1 MINFTNLISKVSKIS
16 QVSQQNCESRMGTC
30 LALAKHSP
38 STYLPLDSVSLP
50 SRFRVLAK
58 YAAMVTLL
66 LTLACGEMW
75 GAGTAIAD
83 LNFNAPT
90 SLPSNYTYSATNTPD
105 IQTFQSVSCVRN
117 GTGGSEA
124 PSTWSADNTAAPSGG
139 KRWLAFQPAVDCRV
153 TLKVGKEN
161 DSRTFYLM
169 DKDHS
174 THSSPLSSYNPSAK
188 NVWEESWSVSLT
200 GGTWYAIT
208 GSGSK
213 CYIASMQFVANPTFS
228 ESAGAELAQNEGT
241 VTLTASG
248 TTIYY
253 KWSTSSSAY
262 NADAGSSLVSAAD
275 GNGTSPKTVTAPD
288 GTGTY
293 YLYAVAKRG
302 NYYSDVVKR
311 NYTITAASSCTA
323 PSSVAISGTNKYLAG
338 QDISLTAAPS
348 GGTGTPTYQWQKEI
362 NSVWTD
368 VTNGTSDGVTVSG
381 ATTNNLR
388 ITPCNH
394 YHSGQYRCVVST
406 GATCSTN
413 SDAYGVHV
421 FSIYGHYYG
430 GEYSH
435 NEITWTSGTTGT
447 ATIHLNASSTYIF
460 KVWSNDGYYYGNGTN
475 NYIIQPVNWDCG
487 TGNSEMR
494 LLTGPEGDYTFT
506 VNIEHGLDGSP
517 YVNLQVAYPSV
528 SHPSTGYMYITK
540 WWDHCYVHYWEGTNN
555 DLSPWGYDPEI
566 NSDRYVN
573 ICGTNYWYFPVIDT
587 YNKVIA
593 KDAAGNPS
601 NTTGDQVSTDH
612 GGKYIT
618 HDGSWG
624 WHDFATYTISFNNG
638 GGTGTMSSITGLC
651 PDADQ
656 ALPANTF
663 TKDDYIFT
671 GWHANVATKVGGATI
686 AAGGNIADEATL
698 QDINSNITLT
708 AQWIACSGPS
718 ITAFSNSE
726 GHNYNQGDVAT
737 TMTVTAAAGNGGTLH
752 YHWCQYNV
760 GQDPRTQSID
770 AVGGTDANTYTPST
784 ASAHEGQIFYC
795 VVSEEGCST
804 TVKSA
809 YSGAI
814 TVIGVV
820 DPCVIPAPLA
830 NEIARF
836 QVPCDVDRSTA
847 YNVTNEPYGSTNTY
861 TTASFGTDGN
871 WYYDETTGLSYG
883 KMTSSSGL
891 TITIKLNTGN
901 FQAGDVV
908 YVYANRDQA
917 GKHGVK
923 VGSTNKVTIS
933 VSSTA
938 AGVEASGSYTLLS
951 TDIEADGSLKFYRE
965 GSNSYINRIIVT
977 RAPVGPSITATKT
990 SPDYVT
996 TDPGNLQLSIST
1008 TGASSGWYYRVK
1020 NTGTSGYQTPD
1031 NTPYNTA
1038 TWTMTSGLSLGVNN
1052 FVVELYNGSNELQ
1065 ATSGTITVTAETA
1078 YPITIAAGA
1087 GGSVSPSGEIKA
1099 NESGNHIHPAITA
1112 TPSSGYHFVNWTYS
1126 NANATVADASS
1137 ASTTISNAVGACTI
1151 TANFEADAPVAT
1163 PMITWNLNVGT
1174 SANTTIFSSGDSDDH
1189 TNIPVANITVD
1200 QTNDGANGA
1209 GQSDRTTKILIK
1221 TGANGAD
1228 WSEDPTNYE
1237 IFKFKVACGKKLTPS
1252 KIHIPVANVG
1262 SASANNIKYKAVMSD
1277 SFGHTLSG
1285 TYIVTTQNGTVEDF
1299 DINNADASK
1308 YFQGEV
1314 TLKLWAWTIASK
1326 DNGGSAFRMGT
1337 PVTIFGEVGTQATP
1351 AATITWT
1358 TQPADGMV
1366 GDDDFAYAVSCSDGS
1381 AVTVTSN
1388 NTSVATIVG
1397 GKLHYAAAGTTYLV
1411 ASATDACGNAIVQ
1424 NSNNFTVSVPATYDV
1439 TFSLTNVVY
1448 SSGDNQGTDA
1458 ATEGVAFSTVF
1469 AASSGYDLPSTIT
1482 VTIGGAAAT
1491 VGTDYTWNSSTG
1503 AFEVPAAKVTG
1514 DIVVTIVGP
1523 EHVTSECITITD
1535 FETSNHNKSDNK
1547 PDSEGKY
1554 FYGYKGTKDAAH
1566 AVTITATNGDCIG
1579 VNSGAELKVYAGKY
1593 VNIYADNTTTGGT
1606 PATFSNVTSVSIDAK
1621 MINSSYYTTFDIKV
1635 GETTIADDVSLV
1647 DAKSSY
1653 QTFTYDGLAQ
1663 LSGKIKIINN
1673 GSGSSYNFYA
1683 DNIQICTA
1691 DMDACTTPTIPDL
1704 SNQSLCSGAA
1714 AAAWNATVSN
1724 AATIEAAGESVA
1736 YKWQK
1741 KNGSNWD
1748 DISGATT
1755 ATYDVDGSGT
1765 VTEAMEGT
1773 YRVVVTVSKA
1783 GKSSTTANKEVTLSV
1798 TEATEVT
1805 GITANKA
1812 TVYPGNSV
1820 TLTATAN
1827 TTVTWQWYTC
1837 TNAEGAGEA
1846 SIGEA
1851 TSASYTIASAPAA
1864 GTYYYKA
1871 KGTSSCGTDEMVYT
1885 LTVSAAAG
1893 GDCETEIWVIKAAD
1907 LPEGATAATHI
1918 TTPFTGGSNESASIT
1933 IDGNTYSITQRTS
1946 NATGP
1951 ATIVV
1956 PEDNIGTLYIL
1967 VKGNG
1972 GRSVIL
1978 EKGGVEQW
1986 TATPDD
1992 GWQSLSVGNLA
2003 AGTYSLRSSNNLGW
2017 GLLALKLCSAVA
2029 CSDPEVTASADNSTI
2044 CVGGSVTF
2052 TAANAHA
2059 SATYQWQK
2067 YSGSAWTNISGATN
2081 ATYTIDPVAA
2091 GDEAKYRVIA
2101 SHDCNR
2107 TSNEVTLNV
2116 TAAPVFGDVPVSV
2129 SIMETLALSISTV
2142 EATDAVK
2149 YKWYKSADA
2158 TWDAGDTEIGSEKN
2172 LIKAYDGETAGST
2185 YYIFCRAQNACG
2197 ITTSSA
2203 ITVTV
2208 TAYVEE
2214 DCAIRGNEGEA
2225 GFGFDYGSAGQG
2237 SYSSTACWT
2246 MNSNSKF
2253 LTYTAPEGKYFK
2265 TAKVT
2270 IASSSESRAS
2280 YNWSTDGGTSYT
2292 AVSLTVNST
2301 LTERTIDLS
2310 AKGNVNS
2317 LQIGRNFNSTGS
2329 SGGTLYVS
2337 KICFEYTEAC
2347 TATTVTVSGTGSETY
2362 TSGDFTEPTFTVKH
2376 GGTAFDPQPTIT
2388 YTSSNEDIATVD
2400 DDGTVT
2406 FQGLAG
2412 TVKITASYAG
2422 GTISATDYC
2431 ASEGYY
2437 TITVSCSAGTPK
2449 VVVTAGST
2457 NLSGCNASVTLS
2469 ASGVTSG
2476 GTYQWFRNGTEIDDA
2491 TSASITVT
2499 QAGTYTVEYTKDG
2512 CTALSSNSIAV
2523 TSEATQPE
2531 VERLVPFQYYH
2542 VDKTYT
2548 DQMKMRH
2555 LFAVK
2560 NSGKL
2565 DGKSF
2570 KLYVSRSGG
2579 AATDVTSSNA
2589 LAIWTNADGRVDTVM
2604 VDLNKLSGKYSEND
2618 ELVYTCKAI
2627 DCEGNVSEVYK
2638 NTITMRVIGATPT
2651 LALICSGSDKEGG
2664 TRKTGEL
2671 TVGGD
2676 FLTGY
2681 NKADLCEQTG
2691 NTSFDASTEWGLYT
2705 RLKANYIV
2713 TPVNGYAIFNK
2724 LNYEPFDILLLT
2736 DYPKASKSDAAA
2748 TVLDDMADLCDYRPL
2763 LSFKAHM
2770 VAKSPSKWA
2779 AKGFTTEPVAVKQGD
2794 GRTHLNIVC
2803 YAHPMFDGIKDAGDH
2818 IFLDNSEHSHI
2829 VYEMLTGAGYESSKG
2844 IQGFEIAAAE
2854 NFVTIGLIHYNASVA
2869 ENNPSTGL
2877 ATWTPASGDRMLVA
2891 AAERQ
2896 ANPEARMVMLAVN
2909 CGAQSK
2915 FTETGRTIVHKCLQ
2929 YLLSDH
2935 TITPMADC
2943 SFTFDNGA
2951 NAPHDAEWYKDPVN
2965 CPGCTGELGDHKWS
2979 TAANWSPDRL
2989 SPPGKN
2995 TEVKIAAPVEVDM
3008 DHAVARSARIVEGGH
3023 ISIPAGKALEIVGTI
3038 RRLDGSE
3045 ISPTENSDITIGSS
3059 AAGNGSLIFNND
3071 KGDSKARVL
3080 MYSTAQADIEHMS
3093 AATSTWQYIGTP
3105 HNDIGNAQ
3113 RNYYDSWL
3121 YQYDTDTEGWTV
3133 IKNGGPL
3140 VPFRGY
3146 CVTHPN
3152 NPNVYDME
3160 GTLVAT
3166 TSQEIA
3172 IPAGKFVV
3180 AANSWVAPIDI
3191 NKFTDDDFEGIS
3203 DKTIYFFNT
3212 GSDTEGNGGTG
3223 TAAGTY
3229 RASPIKAAAYTGDWQ
3244 IPSMQGFYIGST
3256 TAGTLHLDYDR
3267 HVRQNGG
3274 SKVGNPMYAPQRFAD
3289 DNEPV
3294 VAKLYFRGSR
3304 YFDRLVV
3311 LEREDFTRGYDS
3323 GWDGEAWGGNSAS
3336 PLSCVSGEG
3345 RWDAVSA
3352 IPEFEGTVVGFQ
3364 AGEDNAYTID
3374 FEYSEEYAPLYLYD
3388 TEAKTY
3394 SRVLTGNA
3402 YYFTTSD
3409 KDYHDRFFFTR
3420 NAPSV
3425 ITGIEPTS
3433 DSSVEGRA
3441 KKLLIE
3447 EKLFILLNGVLYDAT
3462 GKVVK

>member
-1 MINFTNLISKVSKIS
+1 MKNFLEIN
-16 QVSQQNCESRMGTC
+16 R
-30 LALAKHSP
+30 ALAAKKSVFTQFFLHGSCAENALNP
-38 STYLPLDSVSLP
+38 DGEPTVSRQSRLRNMVGKASVITTFWGAFLSNCLRSASALRPFRLRLDSLSLVSRQ
-50 SRFRVLAK
+50 SDLAK

-66 LTLACGEMW
+66 LTLACGNVW
-75 GAGTAIAD
+75 GEDITIT
-83 LNFNAPT
+83 PT
-90 SLPSNYTYSATNTPD
+90 YNNRYATMPYGLVNVTGSVTPNSSAVYSAGSNGASFT
-105 IQTFQSVSCVRN
+105 ITFATTKSDMYIKSVTFNSVSN
-117 GTGGSEA
+117 GS
-124 PSTWSADNTAAPSGG
+124 
-139 KRWLAFQPAVDCRV
+139 
-153 TLKVGKEN
+153 
-161 DSRTFYLM
+161 
-169 DKDHS
+169 
-174 THSSPLSSYNPSAK
+174 LSSSDGTIT
-188 NVWEESWSVSLT
+188 SSVFT
-200 GGTWYAIT
+200 T
-208 GSGSK
+208 SGSK
-213 CYIASMQFVANPTFS
+213 NSVTITMASNSGKKGSLKITNIVVNTGSNSVETHTAFSVSSSTISSTAKINGSTVTPAVSMTTTGSASDNKLSIPNNGTITFTSSNNILYIAFFNPDNKILQSNQFQVNSTKLATGAWSGTSKSVTVTNKTGAARDIS
-228 ESAGAELAQNEGT
+228 HIWVITESAA
-241 VTLTASG
+241 
-248 TTIYY
+248 
-253 KWSTSSSAY
+253 
-262 NADAGSSLVSAAD
+262 
-275 GNGTSPKTVTAPD
+275 
-288 GTGTY
+288 
-293 YLYAVAKRG
+293 
-302 NYYSDVVKR
+302 
-311 NYTITAASSCTA
+311 CTA
-323 PSSVAISGTNKYLAG
+323 PNHVNITGTNKYLAG
-338 QDISLTAAPS
+338 QDISLTATAYS
-348 GGTGTPTYQWQKEI
+348 SAGTGSPIAAGNITGYQWQKEI

-421 FSIYGHYYG
+421 FSIYGKYYS

-447 ATIHLNASSTYIF
+447 ATIHLNASSTYLF
-460 KVWSNDGYYYGNGTN
+460 KVWSNDGYYYGNGEN

-487 TGNSEMR
+487 TGNHEMR
-494 LLTGPEGDYTFT
+494 LFTGPEGDYTFT

-528 SHPSTGYMYITK
+528 THPVTGYVYLTK
-540 WWDHCYVHYWEGTNN
+540 WWSCYPHFWDGSSNA
-555 DLSPWGYDPEI
+555 LSPNGYDPLI
-566 NSDRYVN
+566 ATYTT
-573 ICGTNYWYFPVIDT
+573 ICGTDYWYMPALDNYTNVYF
-587 YNKVIA
+587 
-593 KDAAGNPS
+593 KDNATWGSATNHGDETSITGNS
-601 NTTGDQVSTDH
+601 
-612 GGKYIT
+612 GKYYT
-618 HDGSWG
+618 HDGSSWD

-708 AQWIACSGPS
+708 AQWIACSGPTINS
-718 ITAFSNSE
+718 FVPSGKTDGTYPVGTAL
-726 GHNYNQGDVAT
+726 GT
-737 TMTVTAAAGNGGTLH
+737 LTVTASAGNGGALSYLWYQYDGGNIGAAVAAAGTNNAATYSIPNNAACVDRH
-752 YHWCQYNV
+752 Y
-760 GQDPRTQSID
+760 
-770 AVGGTDANTYTPST
+770 
-784 ASAHEGQIFYC
+784 YC
-795 VVSEEGCST
+795 VVSEAGCST
-804 TVKSA
+804 TRTSDI
-809 YSGAI
+809 SGALTLTAASLTALECNTLYEVPDMI
-814 TVIGVV
+814 PSGASLTSSDQFFDGLSANTKFELIGS
-820 DPCVIPAPLA
+820 A
-830 NEIARF
+830 
-836 QVPCDVDRSTA
+836 S
-847 YNVTNEPYGSTNTY
+847 GSTTPKVNNNSSNDKTIDGITFDDGSMWFKGNASLTSNIP
-861 TTASFGTDGN
+861 TTF
-871 WYYDETTGLSYG
+871 GLSFIVPEGGGKLYLYFSGESTNIKLAKSGSSGSKPSCPNGYG
-883 KMTSSSGL
+883 EVDVTAGTYYLYGTGTSSPYSFYGLKLKCCTTPDAPTSPTNGATTSETQAVSWTDAGNDQWEVYVSTSSSTPGAGQTPTASPTSASYTFTGL
-891 TITIKLNTGN
+891 T
-901 FQAGDVV
+901 A
-908 YVYANRDQA
+908 
-917 GKHGVK
+917 
-923 VGSTNKVTIS
+923 
-933 VSSTA
+933 
-938 AGVEASGSYTLLS
+938 
-951 TDIEADGSLKFYRE
+951 
-965 GSNSYINRIIVT
+965 
-977 RAPVGPSITATKT
+977 
-990 SPDYVT
+990 
-996 TDPGNLQLSIST
+996 ST
-1008 TGASSGWYYRVK
+1008 TYYWWVRSVCDASHKSSWVA
-1020 NTGTSGYQTPD
+1020 GTSFTTSAAEVALVTWTM
-1031 NTPYNTA
+1031 NLNTA
-1038 TWTMTSGLSLGVNN
+1038 TWGAASTATTDGTNITSI
-1052 FVVELYNGSNELQ
+1052 
-1065 ATSGTITVTAETA
+1065 ATSRTDGGT
-1078 YPITIAAGA
+1078 G
-1087 GGSVSPSGEIKA
+1087 
-1099 NESGNHIHPAITA
+1099 
-1112 TPSSGYHFVNWTYS
+1112 
-1126 NANATVADASS
+1126 SS
-1137 ASTTISNAVGACTI
+1137 ASATAKVSMASAEVTDTSEPSNSAKFTFTIASGKKVEPERVTCEVFNVSSGSRTYKAQISDSNGHVYNSTNTVAVSTEATLTPATFTFASDLVLTGNVTLKIYAWGSGSDFRMGESVKLFGEVDNYTCTALNLTRGGQENGTYTVGNYTGNPLTCTVNAGEPASYQWKQYTLGQGVGEAVNAVGSGST
-1151 TANFEADAPVAT
+1151 TTSFT
-1163 PMITWNLNVGT
+1163 PNPA
-1174 SANTTIFSSGDSDDH
+1174 SANTYF
-1189 TNIPVANITVD
+1189 
-1200 QTNDGANGA
+1200 
-1209 GQSDRTTKILIK
+1209 
-1221 TGANGAD
+1221 
-1228 WSEDPTNYE
+1228 Y
-1237 IFKFKVACGKKLTPS
+1237 ACQ
-1252 KIHIPVANVG
+1252 
-1262 SASANNIKYKAVMSD
+1262 
-1277 SFGHTLSG
+1277 
-1285 TYIVTTQNGTVEDF
+1285 VT
-1299 DINNADASK
+1299 DICGN
-1308 YFQGEV
+1308 
-1314 TLKLWAWTIASK
+1314 
-1326 DNGGSAFRMGT
+1326 
-1337 PVTIFGEVGTQATP
+1337 
-1351 AATITWT
+1351 
-1358 TQPADGMV
+1358 
-1366 GDDDFAYAVSCSDGS
+1366 
-1381 AVTVTSN
+1381 
-1388 NTSVATIVG
+1388 
-1397 GKLHYAAAGTTYLV
+1397 
-1411 ASATDACGNAIVQ
+1411 SATTPYTGTFVFNAPVHHDVD
-1424 NSNNFTVSVPATYDV
+1424 FT
-1439 TFSLTNVVY
+1439 LTNVTY
-1448 SSGDNQGTDA
+1448 SSGDNEGTDA
-1458 ATEGVAFSTVF
+1458 ATEGSAFSTVF

-1482 VTIGGAAAT
+1482 VTIGGSPAT
-1491 VGTDYTWNSSTG
+1491 VSTDYTWNSSTG
-1503 AFEVPAAKVTG
+1503 ALEILAASVTG

-1535 FETSNHNKSDNK
+1535 FETSNHSKSENK

-1554 FYGYKGTKDAAH
+1554 FYGYKGTEDAAH

-1621 MINSSYYTTFDIKV
+1621 MINSNYYTTFDIKV

-1663 LSGKIKIINN
+1663 LSGKIKITNN

-1691 DMDACTTPTIPDL
+1691 DMDACTTPVIPSL
-1704 SNQSLCSGAA
+1704 SDQALCEGANA
-1714 AAAWNATVSN
+1714 TAWDATVSN

-1765 VTEAMEGT
+1765 VTEAMAGT
-1773 YRVVVTVSKA
+1773 YRVLVTVSKA
-1783 GKSSTTANKEVTLSV
+1783 GYSSSSATREVTLSV
-1798 TEATEVT
+1798 TESTEVT

-1837 TNAEGAGEA
+1837 TNSAGD
-1846 SIGEA
+1846 GEDDIDGA
-1851 TSASYTIASAPAA
+1851 TSASYAIASAPAA

-1871 KGTSSCGTDEMVYT
+1871 KGTSSCGTAEYVYT

-1893 GDCETEIWVIKAAD
+1893 GDCETYYFFANAAD
-1907 LPEGATAATHI
+1907 ATTNGVTQNEESFFSGASEGTNNNSTSITVDGNNLSITKRTSASAYSVVFTIPTGATATLFINAKANNTSYPLTI
-1918 TTPFTGGSNESASIT
+1918 T
-1933 IDGNTYSITQRTS
+1933 
-1946 NATGP
+1946 
-1951 ATIVV
+1951 
-1956 PEDNIGTLYIL
+1956 
-1967 VKGNG
+1967 
-1972 GRSVIL
+1972 
-1978 EKGGVEQW
+1978 
-1986 TATPDD
+1986 
-1992 GWQSLSVGNLA
+1992 
-2003 AGTYSLRSSNNLGW
+2003 RSSDSEVMEITNSTT
-2017 GLLALKLCSAVA
+2017 LANYTLADIPEGTWTLSSGASKNWYYGAIIVKVCSGEA

-2081 ATYTIDPVAA
+2081 ATYTIASIAA
-2091 GDEAKYRVIA
+2091 EDETKYRVIA
-2101 SHDCNR
+2101 THDCSR

-2116 TAAPVFGDVPVSV
+2116 TAAPVFGDVPSSVSV
-2129 SIMETLALSISTV
+2129 MQTLALSISTV

-2158 TWDAGDTEIGSEKN
+2158 TWDAGDAEIGTEKN

-2203 ITVTV
+2203 IAINV

-2214 DCAIRGNEGEA
+2214 DCATRGNEGEA
-2225 GFGFDYGSAGQG
+2225 EFGFDYGSAGQG
-2237 SYSSTACWT
+2237 SYSSAACWT

-2280 YNWSTDGGTSYT
+2280 YNWSTDGGSTYT
-2292 AVSLTVNST
+2292 AVALTVNST

-2317 LQIGRNFNSTGS
+2317 FQIGRNFNSTGS

-2347 TATTVTVSGTGSETY
+2347 TSTTVTPS
-2362 TSGDFTEPTFTVKH
+2362 TSSVAYEMGGAWSNPTFTLTAAAVAA
-2376 GGTAFDPQPTIT
+2376 GGTLT
-2388 YTSSNEDIATVD
+2388 YSSSNEDIASVD

-2406 FQGLAG
+2406 FNGDAG
-2412 TVKITASYAG
+2412 VVRITASYAG
-2422 GTISATDYC
+2422 DGTYC

-2437 TITVSCSAGTPK
+2437 TITVSCSAGTPSI
-2449 VVVTAGST
+2449 AAGGST
-2457 NLSGCNASVTLS
+2457 NLSGCNASVTLT
-2469 ASGVTSG
+2469 ASGITSG
-2476 GTYQWFRNGTEIDDA
+2476 GTYQWFRGGEEVDGA

-2570 KLYVSRSGG
+2570 KLYVSRNGG
-2579 AATDVTSSNA
+2579 DPTDVTNSNA

-2604 VDLNKLSGKYSEND
+2604 IDLNKLSGKYSEND
-2618 ELVYTCKAI
+2618 ELVFTCKAI
-2627 DCEGNVSEVYK
+2627 DCTPAVSETYK
-2638 NTITMRVIGATPT
+2638 ATITMHVIGATPT
-2651 LALICSGSDKEGG
+2651 LALICSGSDKASG

-2713 TPVNGYAIFNK
+2713 TPVNGYANFYK

-2763 LSFKAHM
+2763 LSLKAHM

-2779 AKGFTTEPVAVKQGD
+2779 AKGFTTAPVVPKNT
-2794 GRTHLNIVC
+2794 RTRLNIVC
-2803 YAHPMFDGIKDAGDH
+2803 YAHPMFSTLKEKTDYVQEDYD
-2818 IFLDNSEHSHI
+2818 DQSQI
-2829 VYEMLTGAGYESSKG
+2829 VYTMLKEGGYETKDGVKKG
-2844 IQGFEIAAAE
+2844 MQGFEIDAAE
-2854 NFVTIGLIHYNASVA
+2854 NFVTIGLIHYNATA
-2869 ENNPSTGL
+2869 ADDTPSDGYV
-2877 ATWTPASGDRMLVA
+2877 TWTPGSGDRMLVA

-2896 ANPEARMVMLAVN
+2896 ANPEARMILFAVN

-2915 FTETGRTIVHKCLQ
+2915 FTETGRTVIHKCLE
-2929 YLLSDH
+2929 YLLTDH

-2951 NAPHDAEWYKDPVN
+2951 GNPDNQATYKSK
-2965 CPGCTGELGDHKWS
+2965 CPECTGTIGDGLWS
-2979 TAANWSPDRL
+2979 TAGNWGPDYVLR
-2989 SPPGKN
+2989 PGKD

-3023 ISIPAGKALEIVGTI
+3023 ITIPAGKALEIVGTI

-3045 ISPTENSDITIGSS
+3045 ISPTENSDIFIGSTS
-3059 AAGNGSLIFNND
+3059 AGNGTLIFNND
-3071 KGDSKARVL
+3071 KGDSKATVA
-3080 MYSTAQADIEHMS
+3080 MYTTAKTADPDPVTGKIS
-3093 AATSTWQYIGTP
+3093 AAASTWQYIGTP
-3105 HNDIGNAQ
+3105 HNDVAVATY
-3113 RNYYDSWL
+3113 NYYDSWL
-3121 YQYDTDTEGWTV
+3121 YQYDTGTEGWTV
-3133 IKNGGPL
+3133 IPNGGPL

-3146 CVTHPN
+3146 CVTHPEAN
-3152 NPNVYDME
+3152 HTFVM
-3160 GTLVAT
+3160 GGKLTAT

-3180 AANSWVAPIDI
+3180 VANSWTAPIYVKNITAEDME
-3191 NKFTDDDFEGIS
+3191 NTREQ
-3203 DKTIYFFNT
+3203 TIYFFNT
-3212 GSDTEGNGGTG
+3212 GSDSEQTG
-3223 TAAGTY
+3223 TVANGTY
-3229 RASPIKAAAYTGDWQ
+3229 VAVPVHASSYTGDSL
-3244 IPSMQGFYIGST
+3244 ISSMQGFYVVGGGSD
-3256 TAGTLHLDYDR
+3256 GTLHLDYER
-3267 HVRQNGG
+3267 HVRPTNNRNIKSG
-3274 SKVGNPMYAPQRFAD
+3274 PMHAPQHYAVD
-3289 DNEPV
+3289 DEPI
-3294 VAKLYFRGSR
+3294 VAKLFFRGSR
-3304 YFDRLVV
+3304 YSDRLVV
-3311 LEREDFTRGYDS
+3311 LERADFSRGFDN
-3323 GWDGEAWGGNSAS
+3323 GWDGEAWGGNDAA
-3336 PLSCVSGEG
+3336 PYSCVSGEN

-3352 IPEFEGTVVGFQ
+3352 IPDFEGTVVGFQ

-3374 FEYSEEYAPLYLYD
+3374 FEYSEENAPLYLYD

-3409 KDYHDRFFFTR
+3409 KDYHDRFIFTR